1 MQRGQQLPRQ
11 FTALQLRSIE
21 DTVHFL
27 VWMPPVIH
35 DLCLWDSQAVLLTVP
50 VTLDVEGPGPMFC

>member
-1 MQRGQQLPRQ
+1 MGKEGDKEQQMQRAQQLPRQ

-27 VWMPPVIH
+27 V
-35 DLCLWDSQAVLLTVP
+35 
-50 VTLDVEGPGPMFC
+50 